1 MEAAGSDAGAA
12 FCARGEAGAAD
23 SAVKDLV
30 VGAAI
35 GRFFLRGRWSRRAK
49 CGIAIGTGRG
59 GGSDRRI
66 LRTAR
71 WVIDSG
77 GMLENAACVLSDAF
91 HARGVGRVGSLD
103 ATIVGAGGFF
113 DVAAE
118 MIEKAAE
125 QQASVRS
132 EHSIIHRV
140 QLQLARRP

>member
-35 GRFFLRGRWSRRAK
+35 GRLFLRRSRRGWSGRAER
-49 CGIAIGTGRG
+49 GVATGTGRG

-71 WVIDSG
+71 WVIQSG

-91 HARGVGRVGSLD
+91 HAGGVGRVGSLD
-103 ATIVGAGGFF
+103 ATIVCAGGL
-113 DVAAE
+113 VNITTE
-118 MIEKAAE
+118 MIEKTAE
-125 QQASVRS
+125 QQAGVGG
-132 EHSIIHRV
+132 EHSIIHGIQV
-140 QLQLARRP
+140 